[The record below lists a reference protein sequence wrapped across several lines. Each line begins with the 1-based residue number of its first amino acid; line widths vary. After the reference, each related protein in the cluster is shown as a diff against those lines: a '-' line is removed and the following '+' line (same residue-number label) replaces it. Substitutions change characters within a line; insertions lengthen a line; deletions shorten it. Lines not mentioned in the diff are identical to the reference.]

1 MQSADRSGGHSAS
14 ANGTHRR
21 VVRSPAMNVDDCI
34 IVGAGPAG
42 LTAAIY
48 LARYHLA
55 IRMFDCG
62 TSRASWIP
70 TSHNH
75 AGFPDGINGNE
86 LLERMRDQAAR
97 YGALR
102 EPRRVTDLRRD
113 GDHFIVRCDDEDF
126 RARTVLLA
134 TGVVNNR
141 PEGMDDQF
149 HAEALGRGLL
159 RYCPVCDGYEVTDK
173 RVAVIG
179 TADHGTA
186 EAQFIRTYTADLTLV
201 SPHGDH
207 DLSAQCSQALDEAG
221 IARVAG
227 PCSGYAIENGRIAFD
242 TGAGRMA
249 FDSIYPALGSL
260 VRSELAVSCGAEVS
274 EQDCVLVDD
283 HLETSVPGL
292 FAAGDVV
299 IGLDQISHAM
309 GQAGVAATTIRNH
322 LARERPL
329 RR

>member
-1 MQSADRSGGHSAS
+1 MAS
-14 ANGTHRR
+14 E
-21 VVRSPAMNVDDCI
+21 VDDCI

-48 LARYHLA
+48 LSRYYLK
-55 IRMFDCG
+55 IRLFDCG

-75 AGFPDGINGNE
+75 AGFPDGINGEE
-86 LLERMRDQAAR
+86 LLERMREQAAK

-102 EPRRVTDLRRD
+102 EPKRVTDLKKQSD
-113 GDHFIVRCDDEDF
+113 LFIVCCDEEEY
-126 RARTVLLA
+126 RARSVLLA

-141 PEGMDDQF
+141 PEGIEDQL
-149 HAEALGRGLL
+149 HDEALSRGLI

-179 TADHGTA
+179 TGDHGTA
-186 EAQFIRTYTADLTLV
+186 EAQFLRTYTTDITLV
-201 SPHGDH
+201 CPHGDH
-207 DLSAQCSQALDEAG
+207 DLSDDCSAALDDAG
-221 IARVAG
+221 IKRVAG
-227 PCSGYAIENGRIAFD
+227 PCGGFAISNGRIAVE
-242 TGAGRMA
+242 TAEGMLE
-249 FDSIYPALGSL
+249 FDSIYPALGS
-260 VRSELAVSCGAEVS
+260 VIRSGLADKVGAKLTE
-274 EQDCVLVDD
+274 EGCILTDD

-299 IGLDQISHAM
+299 KGLDQISHAM

-322 LARERPL
+322 LASETPL

>member
-1 MQSADRSGGHSAS
+1 MNDCGHPKTVSRV
-14 ANGTHRR
+14 RR
-21 VVRSPAMNVDDCI
+21 LMDSQIDDCI
-34 IVGAGPAG
+34 IIGAGPAG

-48 LARYHLA
+48 LARYYLR

-75 AGFPDGINGNE
+75 AGFPEGINGQE
-86 LLERMRDQAAR
+86 LLERMYEQAAK
-97 YGALR
+97 YGAKR
-102 EPRRVTDLRRD
+102 EPKRVTDLAKPD
-113 GDHFIVRCDDEDF
+113 ECFTVSCDAESF

-141 PEGMDDQF
+141 PEGIDDGF
-149 HAEALGRGLL
+149 HDEALSRGLI

-173 RVAVIG
+173 KVAVIG
-179 TADHGTA
+179 TGDHGTA
-186 EAQFIRTYTADLTLV
+186 EAQFLRAYTKDVTLV
-201 SPHGDH
+201 CPHGDH
-207 DLSAQCSQALDEAG
+207 DLSEQCSRSLEEAR
-221 IARVAG
+221 IARLAG
-227 PCSGYAIENGRIAFD
+227 PCGGYAMENGRIAFD
-242 TGAGRMA
+242 TAVGRMA
-249 FDSIYPALGSL
+249 FESIYPALGSV
-260 VRSELAVSCGAEVS
+260 VRSGLAVKCGAQVS
-274 EQDCVLVDD
+274 DEDCILVDD

-299 IGLDQISHAM
+299 LGLDQISHAM

-322 LARERPL
+322 LAEKSPL